1 MITFIGY
8 AFDLKCYEEFLKTH
22 NRSINLEDLTS
33 STSQRFAQEQV
44 LNMTLSL
51 EHYKDEFRICNH

>member
-1 MITFIGY
+1 MF
-8 AFDLKCYEEFLKTH
+8 YEEFLKTH
-22 NRSINLEDLTS
+22 NRSINLEDLTP